1 MVKEVMAMGIP
12 RVLASMV
19 AGVHE
24 ATIARWQVREQ
35 DGRELVLPR
44 GKKRP
49 VVDEAIGSRGEELV
63 RATRGLIGVEC
74 LRHSVAGLS
83 RRQAAAIQ
91 RATRTELER
100 ERRQRAERV
109 WITEPGVLRGFDAM
123 HILLPRWRDYLLVA
137 ADGCIP
143 YRTGWALE
151 ACYNGSS
158 VAEMLE
164 RDLHQNGIPLVMRM
178 DRARQHHTPAVR
190 ELLEAYQVL
199 VLHGPPHQAQY
210 YGQLERQNREH
221 RAWLKTLQLEEP
233 DELDEDVEVM
243 MSVLNGTYRRS
254 TLGWKT
260 AAELWQQRRVIDVD
274 RAALREEVNEKAE
287 RIRRQLTD
295 GDGSEGL
302 AERLAIEQTLEQR
315 GLLRRKKG
323 GWC

>member
-1 MVKEVMAMGIP
+1 MVREVMAMGIP

-24 ATIARWQVREQ
+24 GTIARWQARERQ
-35 DGRELVLPR
+35 GRALVLPR

-49 VVDEAIGSRGEELV
+49 VVDAAIESRGEELV

-83 RRQAAAIQ
+83 RRQATAIQ
-91 RATRTELER
+91 RVTRVKLER
-100 ERRQRAERV
+100 ERREKAERV

-123 HILLPRWRDYLLVA
+123 HILFPRWKDYLLVA
-137 ADGCIP
+137 ADGCVP

-151 ACYNGSS
+151 ARYDGSS
-158 VAEMLE
+158 VAELLE
-164 RDLHQNGIPLVMRM
+164 RDLDRNGIPLVFRM

-190 ELLEAYQVL
+190 ELLEAHQVL
-199 VLHGPPHQAQY
+199 MLHGPPHRAQY

-221 RAWLKTLQLEEP
+221 RAWLATLSPTDDLGEH
-233 DELDEDVEVM
+233 VEAM

-260 AAELWQQRRVIDVD
+260 AAELWKQRRVIDID
-274 RAALREEVNEKAE
+274 RASFREEVNEKAK

-295 GDGSEGL
+295 YDVSVGL

-315 GLLRRKKG
+315 GLLRRQKA